1 MVAVTASTGIAAT
14 HLQGKTIHSWSGIG
28 IKDYLSEEEIKNIVI
43 QEIKQHVKS
52 IVGDVSVSSDKS
64 RVLIGNLARN
74 LAKDGVQELIPNF
87 KELINEQI
95 ESEIKKVTLS
105 SFFVS
110 SFGWS
115 NTGNKILNS
124 VLSDNKA
131 LLDAKIKELFKT
143 ITNEK

>member
-1 MVAVTASTGIAAT
+1 MN
-14 HLQGKTIHSWSGIG
+14 
-28 IKDYLSEEEIKNIVI
+28 IKIEDYISKEEIKDIVI
-43 QEIKQHVKS
+43 QEIKQHVRNA
-52 IVGDVSVSSDKS
+52 VGEISVSSDKS
-64 RVLIGNLARN
+64 RVLIGQLAKN
-74 LAKDGVQELIPNF
+74 LAKEGVQEIIPNF
-87 KELINEQI
+87 KSLINEQI

-105 SFFVS
+105 SFFVN

>member
-1 MVAVTASTGIAAT
+1 MN
-14 HLQGKTIHSWSGIG
+14 
-28 IKDYLSEEEIKNIVI
+28 IKIEDYLSEEEIKNIVI

>member
-1 MVAVTASTGIAAT
+1 MNI
-14 HLQGKTIHSWSGIG
+14 K

-43 QEIKQHVKS
+43 QEIKRHVKS

-74 LAKDGVQELIPNF
+74 LAKDGVQEIIPNF
-87 KELINEQI
+87 KSLINEQI

>member
-1 MVAVTASTGIAAT
+1 MNIKIEDYIS
-14 HLQGKTIHSWSGIG
+14 KKE
-28 IKDYLSEEEIKNIVI
+28 IKDIVI
-43 QEIKQHVKS
+43 QEIKQHVRNA
-52 IVGDVSVSSDKS
+52 IGEISVSSDKS
-64 RVLIGNLARN
+64 RVLIGQLAKN
-74 LAKDGVQELIPNF
+74 LAKEGVQEIIPNF
-87 KELINEQI
+87 KSLINEQI

-124 VLSDNKA
+124 VLSDNKP

>member
-1 MVAVTASTGIAAT
+1 MNIKIEDYIS
-14 HLQGKTIHSWSGIG
+14 KKE
-28 IKDYLSEEEIKNIVI
+28 IKDIVI
-43 QEIKQHVKS
+43 QEIKQHVRNA
-52 IVGDVSVSSDKS
+52 VGEISVSSDKS
-64 RVLIGNLARN
+64 RVLIGQLAKN
-74 LAKDGVQELIPNF
+74 LAKEGVQEIIPNF
-87 KELINEQI
+87 KSLINEQI

-124 VLSDNKA
+124 VLSDNKP

>member
-1 MVAVTASTGIAAT
+1 MN
-14 HLQGKTIHSWSGIG
+14 
-28 IKDYLSEEEIKNIVI
+28 IKIEEYLSEEEIKNIVI
-43 QEIKQHVKS
+43 QEIKQHVKG

>member
-1 MVAVTASTGIAAT
+1 MNI
-14 HLQGKTIHSWSGIG
+14 K

-43 QEIKQHVKS
+43 QEIKRHVKS

-115 NTGNKILNS
+115 STGNKILNS

>member
-1 MVAVTASTGIAAT
+1 MN
-14 HLQGKTIHSWSGIG
+14 
-28 IKDYLSEEEIKNIVI
+28 IKIEEYLSEEEIKNIVI

-64 RVLIGNLARN
+64 RVLIGNLAKN

-131 LLDAKIKELFKT
+131 LLDSKIKELFKT

>member
-1 MVAVTASTGIAAT
+1 MN
-14 HLQGKTIHSWSGIG
+14 
-28 IKDYLSEEEIKNIVI
+28 IKIEDYLSEEEIKNIVI

-64 RVLIGNLARN
+64 RVLIGNLAKN
-74 LAKDGVQELIPNF
+74 LAKDGVQEIIPNF

-105 SFFVS
+105 SFFAS

-115 NTGNKILNS
+115 STGNKILNS

>member
-1 MVAVTASTGIAAT
+1 MNI
-14 HLQGKTIHSWSGIG
+14 K